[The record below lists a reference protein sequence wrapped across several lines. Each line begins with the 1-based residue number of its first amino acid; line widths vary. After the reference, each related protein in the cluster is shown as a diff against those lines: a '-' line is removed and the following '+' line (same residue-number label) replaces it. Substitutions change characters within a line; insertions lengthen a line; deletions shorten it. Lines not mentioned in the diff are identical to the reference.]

1 MTSSDP
7 QDTAPWISSLDSIFL
22 NTDSN
27 APMVRRAASSAAS
40 MMACSASS
48 SSSLASSLSPVKTQ
62 MSASPATWTT
72 HPPRDQT
79 TASMPPRTELSSEL
93 KVSTPRL
100 VAPSKTFSS
109 LEKPLMSAI
118 NTAAMRS
125 FMTRGGGSAEVAP
138 LGAPE
143 EPRSSRCA
151 RFSRF
156 SNNRHGT
163 KMAASSGR
171 DIFAPAGPDAPR
183 LSGTGSRY
191 GTVGHKFAPLGR
203 VNPTCPVTVVRLFRQ
218 FCCSSQSTWPGPF
231 SSSSPAHGTIF
242 GRLSPFDASTLQHRL
257 V

>member
-1 MTSSDP
+1 
-7 QDTAPWISSLDSIFL
+7 
-22 NTDSN
+22 
-27 APMVRRAASSAAS
+27 MVRRAASSAAS

-79 TASMPPRTELSSEL
+79 TASMPPRTELSSAL

-118 NTAAMRS
+118 KTAAMRS

-143 EPRSSRCA
+143 EPRSSRCT

-191 GTVGHKFAPLGR
+191 GTVGHKFAPLGS
-203 VNPTCPVTVVRLFRQ
+203 VNPTCPVTVVRQ
-218 FCCSSQSTWPGPF
+218 IYCSQPAEQASPLPF
-231 SSSSPAHGTIF
+231 AASPVTGRSSSPAHGTIF
-242 GRLSPFDASTLQHRL
+242 GCLSPFDASTLQHRL